1 MLKDPHFASKV
12 RLAGNGKNCYTGQNR
27 DKCKIKKGGG
37 DGSVWPL
44 GRLKPLSA
52 AEEQVLLAVWS
63 CKPPAS
69 RRDIGERLAEKG
81 WKPATVLNFLY
92 RLEAKGWVKS
102 GKDQNRN
109 IYTPTITKRAYSV
122 WIMRER
128 LDAVFGGDVAAAVR
142 ALVSES
148 GCSQSQLEQAI
159 AVLEEKHAEA
169 EEYDLY
175 DPYG

>member
-1 MLKDPHFASKV
+1 M
-12 RLAGNGKNCYTGQNR
+12 
-27 DKCKIKKGGG
+27 
-37 DGSVWPL
+37 
-44 GRLKPLSA
+44 
-52 AEEQVLLAVWS
+52 LLAVWS

-69 RRDIGERLAEKG
+69 RRDIGERLVEKG

-128 LDAVFGGDVAAAVR
+128 LDAVFGGDVAAVR